1 MNYEPDTWYNELY
14 RLFSNGTLL
23 TVAQTVMLGQCLR
36 ALQAGENAEYHLNR
50 LYFAIKD
57 NETLSEQLDEYIHA
71 YLKHREEVETNVED
85 NEDTY
90 FEDI

>member
-14 RLFSNGTLL
+14 RLFSSDTLL